1 MSDSYKLVFRGEVL
15 EGQHPAVVR
24 KRLGAAASFSDDQLN
39 KLFSGQPVVVKRVA
53 DTATA
58 ARLQGLFKNAG
69 ARLRVLPVDEEAP
82 AAAPAGT
89 PSEAPPAAAPGSPAS
104 QDGAPGTFELL
115 PAGSD
120 VLREDERPVQPV
132 REVDTGDLALE
143 KARFVAEE
151 PQPAAPAPDVSGIT
165 VADVGVDLSVER
177 TAPEVTVATPSF
189 EVAEVG
195 ADLAPRAVP
204 PAAPVD
210 FAQLNFEVAP
220 AGTELGQVKLT
231 EAPPAPDTSHLS
243 LAPEG

>member
-24 KRLGAAASFSDDQLN
+24 KRLGAAASFSDDQLD

-82 AAAPAGT
+82 DGASAGP
-89 PSEAPPAAAPGSPAS
+89 PSEAPAATPRPPAS
-104 QDGAPGTFELL
+104 QDGAPAAFELL

-120 VLREDERPVQPV
+120 VLREDERPMQRA

-143 KARFVAEE
+143 KARFVVEE

-165 VADVGVDLSVER
+165 VADVGVDLSVRR
-177 TAPEVTVATPSF
+177 TTPEVTVAAPSF

-195 ADLAPRAVP
+195 VDLAPRALP
-204 PAAPVD
+204 AAAPVD

-220 AGTELGQVKLT
+220 AGTELGQVKRT